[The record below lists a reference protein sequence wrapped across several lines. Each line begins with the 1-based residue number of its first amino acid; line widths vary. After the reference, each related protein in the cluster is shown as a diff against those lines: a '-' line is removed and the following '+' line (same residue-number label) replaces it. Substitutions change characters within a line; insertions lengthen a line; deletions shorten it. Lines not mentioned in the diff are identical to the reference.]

1 MQPKAPGFLKFNNSL
16 LDDEDFTS
24 AIREGL
30 PLFKDKYA
38 ELDDLGA
45 KWDLIKMEIRG
56 FTKKKKK
63 NKKNEEAAL
72 QNKFNELMLKC
83 EQNPSDKRI
92 LNELYAAKLRLQ
104 TIMQQKLKGF
114 TLRSKAR
121 WHELGERNSRYF
133 FNLERRNH

>member
-56 FTKKKKK
+56 FTIKYSK

>member
-1 MQPKAPGFLKFNNSL
+1 
-16 LDDEDFTS
+16 
-24 AIREGL
+24 
-30 PLFKDKYA
+30 
-38 ELDDLGA
+38 
-45 KWDLIKMEIRG
+45 MEIRG
-56 FTKKKKK
+56 FTIKYSKIKAK

-72 QNKFNELMLKC
+72 QNKVNELMQKC

-104 TIMQQKLKGF
+104 KFMQQKTKGF
-114 TLRSKAR
+114 ILRSNAC